1 VILRDGG
8 PATEQTQL
16 FGADWCADCRRTK
29 SWLRRHAVQF
39 VEFDTDA
46 DPSLR
51 ERAAQLAGGL
61 TSIPVVVTPDG
72 TVLVEP
78 TSVELAS
85 TLSAHGQRRHGRSGC
100 R

>member
-1 VILRDGG
+1 MSHAIER
-8 PATEQTQL
+8 TQV

-29 SWLRRHAVQF
+29 SWLRRHDVPF

-46 DPSLR
+46 DPAMR
-51 ERAAQLAGGL
+51 TRAAEIAGGR
-61 TSIPVVVTPDG
+61 TNIPVVVTPEG

-78 TSVELAS
+78 TNVELAEA
-85 TLSAHGQRRHGRSGC
+85 LAAHGRPRGRSGC